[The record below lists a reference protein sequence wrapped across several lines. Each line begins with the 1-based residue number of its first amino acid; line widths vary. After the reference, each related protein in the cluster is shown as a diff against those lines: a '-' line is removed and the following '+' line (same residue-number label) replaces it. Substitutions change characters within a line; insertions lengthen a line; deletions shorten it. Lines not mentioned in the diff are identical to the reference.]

1 MRIAPFIDHTLL
13 RPDATAGQVAAACR
27 EALAYGFAAVC
38 VHPCRLAQVVEALKG
53 SAVKSCT
60 VAGFPFGAQAT
71 EAKAFEA
78 ADAVRRGAREIDM
91 VMNIGALKD
100 GDAGLVARDIGAVV
114 VAAAGAPVKVI
125 IETGLLTDAQK
136 AEACR
141 LAVDAGAAFVKTCTG
156 FSGGGATVADI
167 RLMRSVVG
175 ASAGVK
181 ASGGI
186 RTRDEAAAMLEAGAN
201 RIGTSAGVAIVAQE
215 SPA

>member
-1 MRIAPFIDHTLL
+1 LKIASFIDHTLL
-13 RPDATAGQVAAACR
+13 KPDATAGQVAAVCR
-27 EALAYGFAAVC
+27 EAIKHGFAAVC
-38 VHPCRLAQVVEALKG
+38 VHPCRLAQVVAALKG
-53 SAVKSCT
+53 SAVKPCT
-60 VAGFPFGAQAT
+60 VVGFPFGTQVT

-100 GDAGLVARDIGAVV
+100 GDAGLVARDIGSVV
-114 VAAAGAPVKVI
+114 AAAAGAPVKVI
-125 IETGLLTDAQK
+125 IETGLLTDGQK

-156 FSGGGATVADI
+156 FSGGGATVGDV

-186 RTRDEAAAMLEAGAN
+186 RTREEAAAMLEAGAN
-201 RIGTSAGVAIVAQE
+201 RIGTSAGVAIAAQE
-215 SPA
+215 SPG